1 MFELTIQAAH
11 RRLIAIS
18 PSPLPQLV
26 RYLDTF
32 HSDPEGWSLLADLYA
47 DEGAY
52 AQSLTALG
60 QLMLLQTWDSQAVER
75 AAETAYT
82 SGDLQLAL
90 KYFLRSIEMAT
101 APEGNTIPRN
111 TRAWWGVKLCCE
123 RLLADPKAET
133 SVPDKDI
140 TGPDTLRKLDAL
152 AAQQILKPEGRSL
165 RLRRQALGEA
175 QVAK

>member
-1 MFELTIQAAH
+1 MK
-11 RRLIAIS
+11 
-18 PSPLPQLV
+18 
-26 RYLDTF
+26 YLDTF
-32 HSDPEGWSLLADLYA
+32 HADPEGWSLLADLYA
-47 DEGAY
+47 AEGAY

-75 AAETAYT
+75 AGETAYT

-101 APEGNTIPRN
+101 SPEGNTVPCS

-123 RLLADPKAET
+123 RLLAAPKTAT
-133 SVPDKDI
+133 SVPDKDV
-140 TGPDTLRKLDAL
+140 TSPETLQKLDTL

-175 QVAK
+175 QVTK

>member
-1 MFELTIQAAH
+1 M
-11 RRLIAIS
+11 
-18 PSPLPQLV
+18 LV

-32 HSDPEGWSLLADLYA
+32 HMDPEGWSLLADLYA
-47 DEGAY
+47 EEGAY

-60 QLMLLQTWDSQAVER
+60 QLMVLETWNSQAVER

-101 APEGNTIPRN
+101 APEGNTTPRS

-123 RLLADPKAET
+123 RLLANPNLDT
-133 SVPDKDI
+133 SVPEKDV
-140 TGPDTLRKLDAL
+140 TSPETLRKLDAL
-152 AAQQILKPEGRSL
+152 ASEQILKPEGRSL